1 MTTWTYAL
9 ALAVMLS
16 LTAVRSISAQSF
28 ADVRKLYDAG
38 QYDQVVSALGA
49 RAQDDQQW
57 RVTYLAAMSLQKL
70 SRSDDARKLYERLT
84 ARDESDPWRDVGRSA
99 LAVIASNA
107 QEAVDAANRAVEH
120 GDSLPEAHFQRGLA
134 LNKQGDMAGGAAA
147 FDKASQLDPEWAYA
161 HYYAG
166 LLYSKAKRVDLT
178 ASHFD
183 RFLRLAP
190 QAPERA
196 EVQSIMRTLNGR

>member
-1 MTTWTYAL
+1 LT
-9 ALAVMLS
+9 LS
-16 LTAVRSISAQSF
+16 LAAVRPTSGQSF

-38 QYDQVVSALGA
+38 QYEQVVSAA
-49 RAQDDQQW
+49 HDDQQL
-57 RVTYLAAMSLQKL
+57 RLTYLAAQSQQKL
-70 SRSDDARKLYERLT
+70 SHQDDARKLYERLA
-84 ARDESDPWRDVGRSA
+84 ARDESDPWRDVGRSGLA
-99 LAVIASNA
+99 LLSGNIS
-107 QEAVDAANRAVEH
+107 EAVEAANRAVAH

-134 LNKQGDMAGGAAA
+134 LNLQGDMAGAAAA
-147 FDKASQLDPEWAYA
+147 FDKASQLDQEWAYA

-196 EVQSIMRTLNGR
+196 EVQSIMRTLSGRR